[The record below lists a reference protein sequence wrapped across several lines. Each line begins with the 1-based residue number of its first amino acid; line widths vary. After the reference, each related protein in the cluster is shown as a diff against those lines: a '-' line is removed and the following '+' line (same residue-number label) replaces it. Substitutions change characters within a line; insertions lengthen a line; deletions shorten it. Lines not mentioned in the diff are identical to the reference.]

1 MLTLTQAAAKHIKTA
16 MEAQSEK
23 LTLRVAATQKSD
35 GTIDYAIGFDKTK
48 LDDITYTHHD
58 VNVIV
63 SPGHDDLLDGATMDF
78 VELLDGKF
86 NFIFLN
92 PNDANYK
99 APEKPAPTSATKH

>member
-1 MLTLTQAAAKHIKTA
+1 MLILTKAAAEHIKAVAKQQNETL
-16 MEAQSEK
+16 K
-23 LTLRVAATQKSD
+23 LRIAATQKAD

-48 LDDITYTHHD
+48 LDDITYSHHKVD
-58 VNVIV
+58 VIV
-63 SPGHDDLLDGATMDF
+63 APGHDDLLDGATMDF
-78 VELLDGKF
+78 VELLDGQF